1 MGDRKKTNFNRRG
14 FILSAILLLSSV
26 FIFTGCLSYPG
37 GYRGPVE
44 PDSSGGMNRSK
55 HYQGSIFYLDQTSLY
70 RSGNF
75 AIRNARGQV
84 VYMVR
89 GNLFSRGRR
98 VSVSTPNG
106 RLLYYI
112 TSSGTGYSNRYR
124 VYDNRRR
131 WAAKIYKKRTRNY
144 EQYYVN
150 SRNGKDYKV
159 RGNFMGRLYAF
170 FYRNRQV
177 AQIQKRRRGLS
188 DNYVIEIEPY
198 QNTLVILLT
207 SIIIDLD
214 NMNNMYQRR

>member
-1 MGDRKKTNFNRRG
+1 MRADRKNSILYSRG
-14 FILSAILLLSSV
+14 FILSAVLLISSV
-26 FIFTGCLSYPG
+26 LMFTSCISMPG

-44 PDSSGGMNRSK
+44 PDASGEMTRSK
-55 HYQGSIFYLDQTSLY
+55 HYQGSIFFLDQTSLY
-70 RSGNF
+70 RGGNF
-75 AIRNARGQV
+75 AIRNGKGRV

-106 RLLYYI
+106 RPLYYI
-112 TSSGTGYSNRYR
+112 TSSGSGYSNKYR
-124 VYDNRRR
+124 VYDSRRR

-170 FYRNRQV
+170 FYRGRQV
-177 AQIQKRRRGLS
+177 AQIKKRRRSFS
-188 DNYVIEIEPY
+188 DNYVIEIDPY

-207 SIIIDLD
+207 SIIIDMD
-214 NMNNMYQRR
+214 NMRHPGR